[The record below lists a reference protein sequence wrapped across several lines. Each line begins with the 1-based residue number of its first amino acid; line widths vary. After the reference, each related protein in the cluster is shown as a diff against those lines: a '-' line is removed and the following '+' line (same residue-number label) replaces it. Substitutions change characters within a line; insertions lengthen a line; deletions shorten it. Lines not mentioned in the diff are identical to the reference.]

1 MDLKM
6 KKISLNPTE
15 SVSKADE
22 RVLVEAVAVVVSVAT
37 VDGDTYLVFLSLV
50 TVLKFS
56 KYRLHPRN
64 HMK

>member
-1 MDLKM
+1 M
-6 KKISLNPTE
+6 KKIPLNPTE

-50 TVLKFS
+50 TVLKVS